1 MKKLLAILFL
11 GAMFSCQEALEPEII
26 IEEVA
31 SSAPEKEVEIVIE
44 CFEEVVFEEY
54 EIPTEQEIQ
63 DEILVDLDVEVE
75 EIEIV
80 EIVEEIR
87 QN

>member
-1 MKKLLAILFL
+1 MKKILAILFL
-11 GAMFSCQEALEPEII
+11 GAMFSCQEAIEPEVI

-31 SSAPEKEVEIVIE
+31 NSTQQKEVEIVIE

-54 EIPTEQEIQ
+54 EILTEQEIE
-63 DEILVDLDVEVE
+63 DEILVELEVEVDD
-75 EIEIV
+75 IEIV